1 MDNWN
6 NDNNYTSYNY
16 GGGVNEN
23 LFENNSVSEFS
34 GSFDEPVGS
43 KKPKSKVKYIVIAI
57 IVGIIAMIAFSVIR
71 LVSFLNEEFN
81 ITDFDTVNSACKEV
95 FNEEIFLAELNTPY
109 SDEGYTYKIAKLGS
123 AAATTNDVKYTLF
136 WFEFDSEE
144 SAKAYFESMDVK
156 YDNVHDEKSA
166 EIGNSNRVS
175 TLNKIDWS
183 YSYKNDSSKK
193 SRYFVAKNGKYAVTL
208 EMSGDAEQVDDYY
221 KSFKKKIK

>member
-81 ITDFDTVNSACKEV
+81 ISDFDTINSACKEV
-95 FNEEIFLAELNTPY
+95 FNEEMFLAELNTTY
-109 SDEGYTYKIAKLGS
+109 SEEGYTYKIAKLGS
-123 AAATTNDVKYTLF
+123 AATTTNDVEYTLF
-136 WFEFDSEE
+136 WFEFDSED
-144 SAKAYFESMDVK
+144 SANSYFESMDVK
-156 YDNVHDEKSA
+156 YDTVHDEKSA

-175 TLNKIDWS
+175 TPNKIDWS
-183 YSYKNDSSKK
+183 YSHKNDSSKK
-193 SRYFVAKNGKYAVTL
+193 NRYFVAKNGKYAVAL